1 MINNINKS
9 KSFNIQTKKNTV
21 TSVINK
27 TNNCHFVKKIQIY
40 DGLVI
45 KLMHMKKRKYMI

>member
-21 TSVINK
+21 TSVIN
-27 TNNCHFVKKIQIY
+27 NQIIVILLKK
-40 DGLVI
+40 L
-45 KLMHMKKRKYMI
+45 KYMMVW